1 MPGKI
6 TVYMYITV
14 AVALV
19 AVCML
24 YNYSSW
30 FIIGAY
36 CSQGVQ
42 ARWFLKGHGM
52 KYLTQYFS
60 HKFTPPTLLEIKSK
74 FPRYNMKCRGK
85 PDTT

>member
-42 ARWFLKGHGM
+42 ARWFLKGQGM

-60 HKFTPPTLLEIKSK
+60 HKFTPPMYTVRNKIQISAIHHE
-74 FPRYNMKCRGK
+74 M
-85 PDTT
+85 